1 MRKKSEMKLGRVW
14 RIRVRILIL
23 MCWAG
28 RVVTRQKKGNPL
40 LARNLKKK

>member
-23 MCWAG
+23 MRWAG
-28 RVVTRQKKGNPL
+28 RFSRINAHPYF
-40 LARNLKKK
+40 